1 MSTPQ
6 YTPQA
11 IQDRYWT
18 IANDPNERG
27 YTKVRALDSLCRL
40 LDLFP
45 RGQQSAPEPQIP
57 DLNDPALLVS
67 LMSDEQIDRLMAME
81 RAEAKA
87 RLEAEAKAE
96 AEQDEEDDD
105 ASNPDEDEP
114 P

>member
-45 RGQQSAPEPQIP
+45 RGQQPAPQAPEP
-57 DLNDPALLVS
+57 
-67 LMSDEQIDRLMAME
+67 EQIDPNLLIAGMTDAQID
-81 RAEAKA
+81 ALIA
-87 RLEAEAKAE
+87 REQAEAEAKAKAE
-96 AEQDEEDDD
+96 AERTEEDDE
-105 ASNPDEDEP
+105 ASSEEEDDP
-114 P
+114 L